1 MSSAVLILFFAIV
14 IVGVLLLVIISVT
27 RRPSHR
33 LDTAKYQERW
43 LSISNSVSDDPSSL
57 QLAVLNAD
65 KLLDQAMRER
75 GIAGDSLGERLKN
88 GKSNFGDINAV
99 WNAHKLR
106 NRIAHEHDVKLTK
119 HDVTKA
125 LAAFKAGL
133 RDLGAL

>member
-1 MSSAVLILFFAIV
+1 MNSAVLILFFAIV

-27 RRPSHR
+27 RRPSRH

-88 GKSNFGDINAV
+88 GKSNFHDINAV

-119 HDVTKA
+119 HDVSKA